1 MKKSLFTLLASILL
15 IISFTGCNDKDVFSF
30 VNKTVVVDKP
40 GDLANALALTNL
52 SGINTLKISGKMD
65 SRDFKTIRDHMS
77 ELKELDLSNVTI
89 VAYKGYEGT
98 GGIEIYDYQANYIP
112 NYAFYN
118 PKTGS
123 SITSLN
129 KITFPQNL
137 KVIGSSAFV
146 GCTGLTSLNF
156 PAELKNIGDRCF
168 ARCSGLTNKVI
179 IPAKVD
185 TIGYSAFAFCS
196 ALTSIQLSDSL
207 LYIGETAFIGCSS
220 LSGTI
225 NLPSKLTSINDA
237 TFQSCSSLTQIDIPA
252 SLQSIGVNAFQDCNC
267 TLNVAPENQN
277 FMTSNGVLYDY
288 SQTTIK
294 YCTPNKTG
302 TFEIPG
308 SVMLIDYAAFS
319 NCKNLT
325 SIIIP
330 PSITQ
335 IQISDYAFSN
345 CSGLSGTFTIPN
357 SVVSLGYFAFQG
369 CTGITNFD
377 VAADNPALS
386 SIDGVL
392 FDAGKTTLKQFP
404 PAKNGA
410 FIIPETVGTIDSGAF
425 IDCAGL
431 SSVNIPA
438 SVTSIGDRAFMNCT
452 GLSSVNIPASVTDIY
467 DHAFT
472 NCTGLTS
479 IYEHSTTPIQFTVE
493 NRTTSW
499 SVFFNVNKT
508 NCTLFV
514 PNGSKSAYQNANQW
528 KDFKNITEM

>member
-15 IISFTGCNDKDVFSF
+15 IISFTGCSDKDVFSF
-30 VNKTVVVDKP
+30 VNKTVVIDKP

-123 SITSLN
+123 SLTRLN
-129 KITFPQNL
+129 KIIFPQNL
-137 KVIGSSAFV
+137 RIIGASAFV
-146 GCTGLTSLNF
+146 GCTGLTALNL
-156 PAELKNIGDRCF
+156 PVELKNIGNRCF
-168 ARCSGLTNKVI
+168 ARCSGLTDKVI
-179 IPAKVD
+179 IPTKVD

-237 TFQSCSSLTQIDIPA
+237 TFQSCSSLTQINIPA
-252 SLQSIGVNAFQDCNC
+252 SLQYIGASAFQDCNC
-267 TLNVAPENQN
+267 TLNIAPENTN
-277 FMTSNGVLYDY
+277 YLTSDGVLYDFY
-288 SQTTIK
+288 QTTLK
-294 YCTPNKTG
+294 YCPPSKTG
-302 TFEIPG
+302 IFEIPG
-308 SVMLIDYAAFS
+308 TVTTIDYAAFS

-330 PSITQ
+330 TSVM
-335 IQISDYAFSN
+335 QISDNAFSN

-369 CTGITNFD
+369 CTGITNFN
-377 VAADNPALS
+377 VAADNFAIS

-392 FDAGKTTLKQFP
+392 YDAGQTTLKQFP
-404 PAKNGA
+404 PAKKGT
-410 FIIPETVGTIDSGAF
+410 FSIPETVGLIDSGAF
-425 IDCAGL
+425 IDCTGL
-431 SSVNIPA
+431 T
-438 SVTSIGDRAFMNCT
+438 SVTIPTSITIIGDRAFMNCT
-452 GLSSVNIPASVTDIY
+452 GLTSIKIPASVTDIY

-472 NCTGLTS
+472 NCSGLTS
-479 IYEHSTTPIQFTVE
+479 IYMYSTTPIQFTVD
-493 NRTTSW
+493 NRTNSW
-499 SVFFNVNKT
+499 SVFYNVNKF

-514 PNGSKSAYQNANQW
+514 PVGSKNAYQNASQW
-528 KDFKNITEM
+528 KDFKNISEM